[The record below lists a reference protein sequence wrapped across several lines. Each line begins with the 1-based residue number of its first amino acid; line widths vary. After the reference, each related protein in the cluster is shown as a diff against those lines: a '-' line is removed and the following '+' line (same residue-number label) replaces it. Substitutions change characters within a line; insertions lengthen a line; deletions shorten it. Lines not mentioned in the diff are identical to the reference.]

1 MKRRIEIYRPSN
13 GTEGMAF
20 MDKFCCHCFHERAMT
35 NPKGEGKACSI
46 VAKTMA
52 FDENDKEYPREWRY
66 IDGKPTC
73 TRHVPYD
80 WNDDD
85 REPPNGPRRPR
96 IPDGDPMQFMLFSIA
111 DEIENTERITAPQ
124 YVEA

>member
-1 MKRRIEIYRPSN
+1 ME
-13 GTEGMAF
+13 
-20 MDKFCCHCFHERAMT
+20 DHCCRCFRERAMT
-35 NPKGEGKACSI
+35 NPKGEGKTCSI
-46 VAKTMA
+46 VGRAMA
-52 FDENDKEYPREWRY
+52 FDIDDKEYPREWRY
-66 IDGKPTC
+66 VNGKPTC
-73 TRHVPYD
+73 TKHVPYD

-124 YVEA
+124 YEHA